1 MSTDFNWG
9 QKTASLTSAWP
20 YTGGANSKSK
30 NISKLKTASSSE
42 PISLDDSDD
51 EITITS
57 TSKKSDVIEID

>member
-9 QKTASLTSAWP
+9 QNTASLTSAWP
-20 YTGGANSKSK
+20 YTGGTSSKSK
-30 NISKLKTASSSE
+30 NFPKSKIASTSE
-42 PISLDDSDD
+42 LISLDDSDD